1 MVEETPKTLA
11 DRLAETGSRIAK
23 LSKQAATATKDAA
36 GKVADT
42 SKEVAGKVADASKEA
57 AGKLADASKEAAAK
71 TTKAM
76 ADAKEARREKK
87 DEQLTKKIEETR
99 AELKEDGHIPLTP
112 AMITLPEFEEE
123 RMALMA
129 EEHDILVDLVDHM
142 HALSSRVDQLEQTYK
157 ALAIEEKANR
167 QLKQVSS
174 TSTDERAPATTS
186 RGMTAALSL
195 LGASLVWVVLLTG
208 LDRYLASNEVMVF
221 SSYPAEIP
229 VWGLGAGSWVMFVL
243 HQIGKT
249 APFLRVSKP
258 MLIQTGLAV
267 GITTVMALLLSN
279 DTISTMSSVWTWGTA
294 IAVAVLVSSSLVAS
308 AWRTTKDVLTP
319 NEESDIIG

>member
-1 MVEETPKTLA
+1 MAEDPLSPREPPKTLA
-11 DRLAETGSRIAK
+11 DRLGMAGNKIAE
-23 LSKQAATATKDAA
+23 LSKQAAQATKTAA
-36 GKVADT
+36 A
-42 SKEVAGKVADASKEA
+42 KVADASKEA
-57 AGKLADASKEAAAK
+57 AGKVADASKEAAAK

-167 QLKQVSS
+167 KLKQASS
-174 TSTDERAPATTS
+174 TSTDERAPVTTS

>member
-1 MVEETPKTLA
+1 MAEDPLSPRDPPQTIA
-11 DRLAETGSRIAK
+11 DRLGSTGSRIAA
-23 LSKQAATATKDAA
+23 LSKQAAQATKNA
-36 GKVADT
+36 V
-42 SKEVAGKVADASKEA
+42 GKVADASR
-57 AGKLADASKEAAAK
+57 EAAAK
-71 TTKAM
+71 TGQAVS
-76 ADAKEARREKK
+76 DAKEARQEKK
-87 DEQLTKKIEETR
+87 DEKLTKKIEDTR
-99 AELKEDGHIPLTP
+99 AELKDDGHIALAP

-129 EEHDILVDLVDHM
+129 EEHNILVELVDHM
-142 HALSSRVDQLEQTYK
+142 HALSSRVDQLEQTYR

-167 QLKQVSS
+167 GLEAANNELDSHQS
-174 TSTDERAPATTS
+174 TETTS

-208 LDRYLASNEVMVF
+208 LDRYLASNGIMLF

-229 VWGLGAGSWVMFVL
+229 LWGIGAGSWVMFVL
-243 HQIGKT
+243 HQIGKN

-308 AWRTTKDVLTP
+308 AWRTPRDVLSP
-319 NEESDIIG
+319 NEEIEIID

>member
-1 MVEETPKTLA
+1 MAEDPLSPRDPPQTIA
-11 DRLAETGSRIAK
+11 DRLGSTGSRIAA
-23 LSKQAATATKDAA
+23 LSKQAAQATKNA
-36 GKVADT
+36 V
-42 SKEVAGKVADASKEA
+42 GKVADASR
-57 AGKLADASKEAAAK
+57 EAAAK
-71 TTKAM
+71 TGQAVS
-76 ADAKEARREKK
+76 DAKEARQEKK
-87 DEQLTKKIEETR
+87 DEKLTKKIEDTR
-99 AELKEDGHIPLTP
+99 AELKDDGHIALAP

-129 EEHDILVDLVDHM
+129 EEHNILVELVDHM
-142 HALSSRVDQLEQTYK
+142 HALSSRVDQLEQTYR

-167 QLKQVSS
+167 GLEAANNELDSHQS
-174 TSTDERAPATTS
+174 TETTS

-208 LDRYLASNEVMVF
+208 LDRYLASNGIMLF

-229 VWGLGAGSWVMFVL
+229 LWGIGAGSWVMFVL
-243 HQIGKT
+243 HQIGKN
-249 APFLRVSKP
+249 APFLKVSKP

-308 AWRTTKDVLTP
+308 AWRTTRDVLSP
-319 NEESDIIG
+319 NEEIEIID

>member
-1 MVEETPKTLA
+1 MAEDPLSPRDPPQTIA
-11 DRLAETGSRIAK
+11 DRLGSTGSRIAA
-23 LSKQAATATKDAA
+23 LSKQAAQATKNA
-36 GKVADT
+36 V
-42 SKEVAGKVADASKEA
+42 GKVADASKEA
-57 AGKLADASKEAAAK
+57 AAK
-71 TTKAM
+71 TSQAVSN
-76 ADAKEARREKK
+76 AKEARQEKK
-87 DEQLTKKIEETR
+87 DEKLTKKIEDTR
-99 AELKEDGHIPLTP
+99 AELKDDGHIALAP

-129 EEHDILVDLVDHM
+129 EEHNILVELVDHM
-142 HALSSRVDQLEQTYK
+142 HALSSRVDQLEQTYR

-167 QLKQVSS
+167 GLEAANNELDSHQS
-174 TSTDERAPATTS
+174 TETTS

-208 LDRYLASNEVMVF
+208 LDRYLASNGIMLF

-229 VWGLGAGSWVMFVL
+229 LWGIGAGSWVMFVL
-243 HQIGKT
+243 HQIGKN

-308 AWRTTKDVLTP
+308 AWRTTRDVLSP
-319 NEESDIIG
+319 NEEIEIID

>member
-1 MVEETPKTLA
+1 MAEDPLSPRDPPQTIA
-11 DRLAETGSRIAK
+11 DRLGSTGSRIAA
-23 LSKQAATATKDAA
+23 LSRQAAQATKDAM
-36 GKVADT
+36 
-42 SKEVAGKVADASKEA
+42 GKVADASKEA
-57 AGKLADASKEAAAK
+57 AAK
-71 TTKAM
+71 TSKAVS
-76 ADAKEARREKK
+76 DAKEARREKK

-99 AELKEDGHIPLTP
+99 AELKDDGHISFEP

-129 EEHDILVDLVDHM
+129 EEHDILVELVDHM
-142 HALSSRVDQLEQTYK
+142 YALSSRVDQLEQTYR
-157 ALAIEEKANR
+157 ALAMEEKANR
-167 QLKQVSS
+167 GLENANIEGGIPQ
-174 TSTDERAPATTS
+174 TSETTS
-186 RGMTAALSL
+186 KGMTSALSL

-208 LDRYLASNEVMVF
+208 LDRYLASNDIMLF

-229 VWGLGAGSWVMFVL
+229 LWGVGAGSWVMFVL

-267 GITTVMALLLSN
+267 GITTVMALLLSD

-308 AWRTTKDVLTP
+308 AWKTTRSVLSP
-319 NEESDIIG
+319 GEEIEIID

>member
-1 MVEETPKTLA
+1 MAEDPLSPRQPPKS
-11 DRLAETGSRIAK
+11 LAERLGSTGSRIAE
-23 LSKQAATATKDAA
+23 LSKQAAQATKDA
-36 GKVADT
+36 V
-42 SKEVAGKVADASKEA
+42 GKVADASKEA
-57 AGKLADASKEAAAK
+57 AQK
-71 TTKAM
+71 TSQAVM
-76 ADAKEARREKK
+76 EAKEARREKK

-99 AELKEDGHIPLTP
+99 AELKDDGHIALAP

-142 HALSSRVDQLEQTYK
+142 HALSSRIDRLETTYK
-157 ALAIEEKANR
+157 ALAIEEKAPR
-167 QLKQVSS
+167 LRPDATPTEESETQ
-174 TSTDERAPATTS
+174 PATS

-229 VWGLGAGSWVMFVL
+229 VWGLGAGTWVMFVL
-243 HQIGKT
+243 NQIGKT
-249 APFLRVSKP
+249 APFLRVSRP

-294 IAVAVLVSSSLVAS
+294 VAVAVLVSSSLVAS
-308 AWRTTKDVLTP
+308 AWSTTRSVLTP
-319 NEESDIIG
+319 KDETEIIG

>member
-1 MVEETPKTLA
+1 MAEDPLSPRQPPKS
-11 DRLAETGSRIAK
+11 LAERLGSTGSRIAE
-23 LSKQAATATKDAA
+23 LSKQAAQATRDA
-36 GKVADT
+36 V
-42 SKEVAGKVADASKEA
+42 GKVADASKEA
-57 AGKLADASKEAAAK
+57 AQK
-71 TTKAM
+71 TSQAVM
-76 ADAKEARREKK
+76 EAKEARRDKK

-99 AELKEDGHIPLTP
+99 AELKDDGHISLAP

-142 HALSSRVDQLEQTYK
+142 HALSSRIDRLETTYK
-157 ALAIEEKANR
+157 ALAIEEKAAR
-167 QLKQVSS
+167 SRPDATPTEEGETQ
-174 TSTDERAPATTS
+174 PATS

-229 VWGLGAGSWVMFVL
+229 VWGLGAGTWVMFVL
-243 HQIGKT
+243 NQIGKT
-249 APFLRVSKP
+249 APFLRVSRP

-294 IAVAVLVSSSLVAS
+294 VAVAVLVSSSLVAS
-308 AWRTTKDVLTP
+308 AWSTTRSVLTP
-319 NEESDIIG
+319 KDETEIIG